1 MSGLFLCL
9 GIMRYTS
16 NHSLLGRYSMIL
28 RLLTARNI
36 ILLAAL
42 SGFLSVAIGA
52 FAAHGLKQVFTHQ
65 QLLWV
70 DTAVKYQMF
79 HGGVLLILG
88 FVLKK
93 WPNWQLIQWA
103 ALSFLVGILLFS
115 GSLYIMAAT
124 QIKALGMITPIG
136 GLAMLAGWLCLMLA
150 ALKQPE

>member
-1 MSGLFLCL
+1 MF
-9 GIMRYTS
+9 
-16 NHSLLGRYSMIL
+16 L
-28 RLLTARNI
+28 RLTNAKNV
-36 ILLAAL
+36 ILVAAMF
-42 SGFLSVAIGA
+42 GFLSVAIGA
-52 FAAHGLKQVFTHQ
+52 FAAHGLKQVFSHQ

-88 FVLKK
+88 FALKK
-93 WPNWQLIQWA
+93 WPNWKQVQWA

-124 QIKALGMITPIG
+124 QIKALGMITPLG
-136 GLAMLAGWLCLMLA
+136 GLAMLVGWLCLMLG

>member
-1 MSGLFLCL
+1 MPIQSALNYPYPLDIGQ
-9 GIMRYTS
+9 
-16 NHSLLGRYSMIL
+16 NSMIS
-28 RLLTARNI
+28 RLMTAKTI

-42 SGFLSVAIGA
+42 AGFLSVAIGA

-88 FVLKK
+88 FALKQ
-93 WPNWQLIQWA
+93 WPNWKQIQWA

-124 QIKALGMITPIG
+124 QIRALGMITPIG
-136 GLAMLAGWLCLMLA
+136 GLAMLAGWLCL
-150 ALKQPE
+150 ALGAFKQPE